1 MALRI
6 LFEGDR
12 AVGVEIARDDEIEEI
27 RAEREVILSA
37 GAYQSP
43 VLLMLSG
50 IGPEDQLAPLGIE
63 MRATCPV
70 GHGLQDHCMAQVN
83 YLTDEPSLFMAR
95 HAGELRAARVRRARP
110 ADLEHP
116 GGGGLLPRRAPGS
129 TRPTSSSTSRRRC
142 SSTRA

>member
-1 MALRI
+1 VITDAMALRI

-12 AVGVEIARDDEIEEI
+12 AVGVEIARDGQVEQI

-50 IGPEDQLAPLGIE
+50 IGPEDQLHPLGIE
-63 MRATCPV
+63 SASDLPV
-70 GHGLQDHCMAQVN
+70 GHGLQDHCMAKLN

-95 HAGELRAARVRRARP
+95 
-110 ADLEHP
+110 
-116 GGGGLLPRRAPGS
+116 
-129 TRPTSSSTSRRRC
+129 
-142 SSTRA
+142 